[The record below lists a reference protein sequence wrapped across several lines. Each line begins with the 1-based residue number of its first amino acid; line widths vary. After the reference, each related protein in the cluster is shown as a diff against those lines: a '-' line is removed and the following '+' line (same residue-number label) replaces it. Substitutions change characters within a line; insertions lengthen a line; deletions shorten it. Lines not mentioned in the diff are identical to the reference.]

1 MEMLS
6 FRPMSADWVS
16 IMQVFGQDQFACLA
30 NIPRVEVI
38 VDLGAYSGYSAYY
51 LKYLYPDSKLI
62 AVEPQEI
69 PFLLCKRNLA
79 GLSNVH
85 IINAAIWPVY
95 AKRLHLVRTYGR
107 SKRFFHETATR
118 VVLGA
123 GRFLTPCITMP
134 QLFKRFNLTKI
145 DLLKVDIEGVE
156 CKLFQRA
163 FALWISKVR
172 NIAIE
177 FHSREARDIL
187 LNTLAGYHYTMFDA
201 GELSIFKDIRRKV

>member
-6 FRPMSADWVS
+6 FRPMSTDWVS

-30 NIPRVEVI
+30 NIPRVKVI
-38 VDLGAYSGYSAYY
+38 VDLGAYSGYASYY

-62 AVEPQEI
+62 AIEPQEA

-79 GLSNVH
+79 GLSDVH
-85 IINAAIWPVY
+85 IINAAIWHIY
-95 AKRLHLVRTYGR
+95 AKRLHLVRTYGV
-107 SKRFFHETATR
+107 SKRFFRETATR
-118 VVLGA
+118 VVSGA
-123 GRFLTPCITMP
+123 GEFLTPCITMQ
-134 QLFKRFNLTKI
+134 QLFKRFNLPKI
-145 DLLKVDIEGVE
+145 DLLKVDIEGSE

-163 FALWISKVR
+163 SALWISKVR

-187 LNTLAGYHYTMFDA
+187 LNTLIGYHYIMSDV
-201 GELSIFKDIRRKV
+201 GELSLFKDIRKKV